1 MSSLSKQGPLNPN
14 DPSYYAPRWLRERAE
29 ARLSASH
36 ETIPEPVRS
45 PVTTVPEP
53 ASPIAAPASLD
64 IQLKNAIQ
72 LKKAVSNAWD
82 QLDPEVIHEP
92 ARFARELDRR
102 AALQTVAARFAA
114 AAGVVSVVAL
124 FFFILVPASRQPKPI
139 GPASQ
144 QSDASSPTSEI
155 TGPLKT
161 ALPQP
166 GEEDGGSKPMVP
178 ASRES
183 NARSTTSEITGSV
196 KSALPQPGGGS
207 KPMVPA
213 SRGSNAG
220 STTSEITRS
229 VKSALP
235 QPGEGEGG
243 SKPMVPASRESDAG
257 STSSEVTGSVGA
269 LPQSGQRD
277 GGSRPALAEFQGI
290 LVPAPAS
297 QPATHDQSQQLLQQ
311 FLRWSQKASS
321 PGTSQ

>member
-114 AAGVVSVVAL
+114 AAGVVTVVAL
-124 FFFILVPASRQPKPI
+124 SFFILVPASRQPKPMV
-139 GPASQ
+139 PASQ
-144 QSDASSPTSEI
+144 QSDASSTTSEI
-155 TGPLKT
+155 TRSVKN

-166 GEEDGGSKPMVP
+166 GEEDGGSKPMMP
-178 ASRES
+178 ASQE
-183 NARSTTSEITGSV
+183 A
-196 KSALPQPGGGS
+196 
-207 KPMVPA
+207 
-213 SRGSNAG
+213 NAG
-220 STTSEITRS
+220 STTSEITGS

-257 STSSEVTGSVGA
+257 STSSEVTGTVGA

-297 QPATHDQSQQLLQQ
+297 QPATHKQSQQLLQQ

-321 PGTSQ
+321 IGTSQ

>member
-1 MSSLSKQGPLNPN
+1 MSSPSKQDPLNPN
-14 DPSYYAPRWLRERAE
+14 DPSHYAPRWLRERAE
-29 ARLSASH
+29 AQLSPSH
-36 ETIPEPVRS
+36 QTIPEPVRG
-45 PVTTVPEP
+45 PIATVPEP
-53 ASPIAAPASLD
+53 VRSPIATPASLD
-64 IQLKNAIQ
+64 MQLKNAIQ

-114 AAGVVSVVAL
+114 AAGVVTVVAL
-124 FFFILVPASRQPKPI
+124 FFFILVPASRQPKPMV
-139 GPASQ
+139 PASQ
-144 QSDASSPTSEI
+144 QSDASSTTSEI
-155 TGPLKT
+155 TRSVKN

-166 GEEDGGSKPMVP
+166 GEEDGGSKPMMP
-178 ASRES
+178 ASQE
-183 NARSTTSEITGSV
+183 A
-196 KSALPQPGGGS
+196 
-207 KPMVPA
+207 
-213 SRGSNAG
+213 NAG
-220 STTSEITRS
+220 STTSEITGS

-297 QPATHDQSQQLLQQ
+297 QPATHEQSQQLLQQ

-321 PGTSQ
+321 IGTSQ